1 MRKLLMV
8 SLLFVA
14 TLAQAQAQA
23 QAQAPAT
30 PAAQATAG
38 VQPAAGVQPVAA
50 PVLDPKA
57 PMYQH
62 TGEQY
67 RVYEFPGTGEP
78 IPYRLFV
85 PEDWTPDQ
93 RLPVLITLRAGNS
106 INNNH
111 RGNNDLIVQAR
122 QRGYIV
128 ISPLGYRGYS
138 QPYYGSP
145 YPVDRPA
152 GPSVP
157 AAGWTTEENQRA
169 EQDVMYTLG
178 LVAAEYNA
186 DTSRVFVHGQNPS
199 GSSAFHFAAKYP
211 DRFNAIVVSAG
222 PIVTTDYPFEN
233 LQGNVAVMMLHG
245 TADTQ
250 NTAAASERVTREL
263 QEHGV
268 EAEFHLVPD
277 GEHLTA
283 YLTYASQ
290 LFDFLDKH

>member
-1 MRKLLMV
+1 MRTLM
-8 SLLFVA
+8 LGLILFVA
-14 TLAQAQAQA
+14 GALHAQPQSQP
-23 QAQAPAT
+23 QSPVPDPNAP
-30 PAAQATAG
+30 
-38 VQPAAGVQPVAA
+38 
-50 PVLDPKA
+50 L
-57 PMYQH
+57 YRH

-85 PEDWTPDQ
+85 PESWTPDQ
-93 RLPVLITLRAGNS
+93 RLPVLITLRAGTS

-111 RGNNDLIVQAR
+111 RGNNDLVAQAR
-122 QRGYIV
+122 ERGYIV
-128 ISPLGYRGYS
+128 ISPLGYRGLA

-152 GPSVP
+152 GPSEP
-157 AAGWTTEENQRA
+157 AAGWSADENARA
-169 EQDVMYTLG
+169 EQDVMYVLG

-199 GSSAFHFAAKYP
+199 GSAAFHFAAKYP
-211 DRFNAIVVSAG
+211 DTFAAIVVSAG
-222 PIVTTDYPFEN
+222 PIVTTNYPFAN
-233 LQGNVAVMMLHG
+233 LKDKVAVMMLHG
-245 TADTQ
+245 TADTA

-263 QEHGV
+263 QEQGV

-283 YLTYASQ
+283 YLTYASEI
-290 LFDFLDKH
+290 FDFLDEH

>member
-1 MRKLLMV
+1 MRTLILTALLLVSSGFPLMV
-8 SLLFVA
+8 
-14 TLAQAQAQA
+14 
-23 QAQAPAT
+23 QAQAPIT
-30 PAAQATAG
+30 PGVQNATA
-38 VQPAAGVQPVAA
+38 PV
-50 PVLDPKA
+50 PDPNA

-85 PEDWTPDQ
+85 PENWTPAQ
-93 RLPVLITLRAGNS
+93 QLPILITLRAGTS

-111 RGNNDLIVQAR
+111 RNNNDLVVQAR
-122 QRGYIV
+122 EHGYIL
-128 ISPLGYRGYS
+128 ISPLGYRGYA

-152 GPSVP
+152 GPSIP
-157 AAGWTTEENQRA
+157 ATGWTAEEDQRA
-169 EQDVMYTLG
+169 EQDVLNVLA

-199 GSSAFHFAAKYP
+199 GSAALHFAAKYP
-211 DRFNAIVVSAG
+211 DVFKAVVVSSG
-222 PIVTTDYPFEN
+222 PIITTDYPFEN
-233 LQGNVAVMMLHG
+233 LLGKVAVMMVHG
-245 TADTQ
+245 SADTQ
-250 NTAAASERVTREL
+250 NTVAASERVTREL
-263 QEHGV
+263 QDHGI

-283 YLTYASQ
+283 YLPYASQ
-290 LFDFLDKH
+290 IYDFLDKH